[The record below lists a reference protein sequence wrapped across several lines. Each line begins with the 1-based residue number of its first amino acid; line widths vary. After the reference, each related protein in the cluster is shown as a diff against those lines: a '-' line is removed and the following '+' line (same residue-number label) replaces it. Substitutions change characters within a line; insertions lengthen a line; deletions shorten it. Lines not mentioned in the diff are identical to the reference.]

1 MTSQLPQGLSS
12 LETLLSE
19 ALELVDGAKAM
30 PLSNSVLV
38 SREELSDLL
47 VEALD
52 VMPEEIRQARRLLR
66 QRDEI
71 LERAER
77 EAEAILDAA
86 RERAEHMV
94 SRTELVRE
102 AEHRAQ
108 RLVDE
113 AADAA
118 RHLRY
123 EAEDYCENMLAVL
136 EGGLEK
142 SLASVQVARERVGL
156 AQDVSSDEPVS
167 ADDGQGLAMPRGIS
181 PFDQDSVT

>member
-1 MTSQLPQGLSS
+1 MTSQVPQGLAS
-12 LETLLSE
+12 LETLLRD

-38 SREELSDLL
+38 SRDELSELL

-52 VMPEEIRQARRLLR
+52 AMPEEIRQARRLLR
-66 QRDEI
+66 QRDEV

-94 SRTELVRE
+94 SRTEVVRE

-108 RLVDE
+108 RLVDQ
-113 AADAA
+113 ATDDA
-118 RHLRY
+118 RQLRY
-123 EAEDYCENMLAVL
+123 EAEDYCEHMLAVL
-136 EGGLEK
+136 EAGLEK
-142 SLASVQVARERVGL
+142 SLASVQVARERVSM
-156 AQDVSSDEPVS
+156 AQDAPSVEPGS
-167 ADDGQGLAMPRGIS
+167 DDGQELGMPRGIS